1 MQRGDHVIVAD
12 LSLSLPLRDE
22 DRYTQGLQSLL
33 SANAAARVDD
43 AVRRDAWDPDDSGT
57 ATDDLSLADSMATIE
72 WGFSFTELALFTSE
86 LVNLSTEREQEDV
99 GLVPVQ
105 EIRQRMTS
113 KFTWSEEKVSAFLDH
128 LTMAKEDDF
137 WGLAADVFPWRY
149 NRGRSYLRRPLIR
162 CSHNGG
168 DHVMFGHRNTLRTS
182 FELHGQYVSGRLKA
196 ETLEMK
202 AALGAARDLNGDRF
216 EQRVA
221 DEFSTRCEPV
231 RRRVRRFGAHDLR
244 DIDGR
249 DLGDIDLLAF
259 HPASRTLY
267 VLEAKALA
275 VARTPREMTNELSSL
290 IEGGRSAT
298 QRLQGRYEW
307 VCSHLPDVL
316 QTLGVEEDP
325 VCVCP
330 LIIIDADLL
339 TARFNSRYRIVPFAH
354 LAELFI

>member
-1 MQRGDHVIVAD
+1 
-12 LSLSLPLRDE
+12 
-22 DRYTQGLQSLL
+22 
-33 SANAAARVDD
+33 
-43 AVRRDAWDPDDSGT
+43 
-57 ATDDLSLADSMATIE
+57 
-72 WGFSFTELALFTSE
+72 
-86 LVNLSTEREQEDV
+86 
-99 GLVPVQ
+99 
-105 EIRQRMTS
+105 
-113 KFTWSEEKVSAFLDH
+113 
-128 LTMAKEDDF
+128 
-137 WGLAADVFPWRY
+137 
-149 NRGRSYLRRPLIR
+149 
-162 CSHNGG
+162 
-168 DHVMFGHRNTLRTS
+168 MFGHRNTLRTS